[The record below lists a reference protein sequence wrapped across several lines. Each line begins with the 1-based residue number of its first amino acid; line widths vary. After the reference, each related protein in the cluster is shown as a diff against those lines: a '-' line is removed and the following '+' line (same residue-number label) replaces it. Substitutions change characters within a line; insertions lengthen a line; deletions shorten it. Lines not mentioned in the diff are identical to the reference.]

1 MNHYHRCRVCRHRAN
16 LFSTMLDHNLCDTHY
31 THLVATHQGAP
42 KKIHVEQDRHAYQ
55 ILRLVQL
62 HPEMADFLDSDTDHT
77 EPPEAQVAI
86 SLAPASPAPD
96 PFFSTY
102 LRRS

>member
-1 MNHYHRCRVCRHRAN
+1 MNPAFHRCRICLCRAN
-16 LFSTMLDHNLCDTHY
+16 LFSVLLDHNLCDRCY
-31 THLVATHQGAP
+31 SGIATRHPEP

-55 ILRLVQL
+55 IVRLVQL